1 MARFRPGACAV
12 PDPDRSDP
20 EIIDFSPRPAR
31 TRRPIAIAIAAAAA
45 IGVTAAVVFV
55 VIKPGATAASHANP
69 GLVRLIAQ
77 VTHVP
82 VGTSDAAG
90 DGADRVIAKPA
101 PVAGPPLTAHGK
113 PEVLYVATEYCP
125 YCATQS
131 WAMIVALSRFG
142 TFTGLRTI
150 RSAALNSALAQT
162 ITDQV
167 FPALD
172 TWTFYGSG
180 YTSKYLTF
188 VPVETRSNVLV
199 SRHANPLEKNS
210 YTALQRLTPAQQ
222 AIFAK
227 YDNLRAVPFTDFG
240 NRYALTG
247 SSFDPGV
254 LEHETWSQIAAE
266 LRNPH
271 GIRGRSI
278 LGAVNYLTAAICQ
291 LTHDQPATA
300 CTPAVRSLL
309 PGS

>member
-1 MARFRPGACAV
+1 M

-20 EIIDFSPRPAR
+20 EVIDFSPRPAR
-31 TRRPIAIAIAAAAA
+31 TRLLVAIAAVAV
-45 IGVTAAVVFV
+45 IGVAAAVVFV
-55 VIKPGATAASHANP
+55 VIKPGAPAAGHANP
-69 GLVRLIAQ
+69 ALARLIAQ
-77 VTHVP
+77 ITHVP
-82 VGTSDAAG
+82 VRTSDAAG
-90 DGADRVIAKPA
+90 DGAGHVIAKPA
-101 PVAGPPLTAHGK
+101 PVAGPRLASRGK

-125 YCATQS
+125 YCATQN

-150 RSAALNSALAQT
+150 RSASFNSALSPT
-162 ITDQV
+162 LTDQS
-167 FPALD
+167 FPPLD

-180 YTSKYLTF
+180 YTSRYLTF

-199 SRHANPLEKNS
+199 SRHANPLQKNS
-210 YTALQRLTPAQQ
+210 YTRLQRLTPAQQ
-222 AIFAK
+222 AIFTR
-227 YDNLRAVPFTDFG
+227 YDKLQAVPFADFG
-240 NRYALTG
+240 NRSALTG
-247 SSFDPGV
+247 SSFSPGV

-278 LGAVNYLTAAICQ
+278 LGTVNYITAAICQ

-309 PGS
+309 PGD

>member
-1 MARFRPGACAV
+1 V
-12 PDPDRSDP
+12 PDPDRSDA

-31 TRRPIAIAIAAAAA
+31 TRRLTTIAIAAAAA
-45 IGVTAAVVFV
+45 ICVAAVLVFV
-55 VIKPGATAASHANP
+55 VIKPGAPAAGQPSPA
-69 GLVRLIAQ
+69 LARLMAQ

-90 DGADRVIAKPA
+90 DGAGQVIAKPA
-101 PVAGPPLTAHGK
+101 PVAGPSLAAHGK

-125 YCATQS
+125 YCASQN
-131 WAMIVALSRFG
+131 WAMVVALSRFG
-142 TFTGLRTI
+142 TFTRLRTI
-150 RSAALNSALAQT
+150 RSSALNSALLPSV
-162 ITDQV
+162 TDQTY
-167 FPALD
+167 PPLD

-180 YTSKYLTF
+180 YISKYLTF

-199 SRHANPLEKNS
+199 SRHANPLHQNS
-210 YTALQRLTPAQQ
+210 YTVRQRLTPAQQ

-227 YDNLRAVPFTDFG
+227 YDNLRAVPFADFG

-247 SSFDPGV
+247 SSFDPTV

-278 LGAVNYLTAAICQ
+278 LGAVNYITAAICQ
-291 LTHDQPATA
+291 LTRDQPATA
-300 CTPAVRSLL
+300 CTPAVKSLL
-309 PGS
+309 PGG

>member
-1 MARFRPGACAV
+1 V
-12 PDPDRSDP
+12 PDPDRPDP
-20 EIIDFSPRPAR
+20 EIIDFSPHPAR
-31 TRRPIAIAIAAAAA
+31 TRRPIAIAIAAAVAIAVAA
-45 IGVTAAVVFV
+45 AAVVVFV
-55 VIKPGATAASHANP
+55 VIKPGAPAAGHP
-69 GLVRLIAQ
+69 GPALARLIAQ
-77 VTHVP
+77 VTNVP
-82 VGTSDAAG
+82 VRVSDAAG

-142 TFTGLRTI
+142 TFSGLRTI
-150 RSAALNSALAQT
+150 RSGVFNSDL
-162 ITDQV
+162 IPVVTDQT
-167 FPALD
+167 FPPLD

-227 YDNLRAVPFTDFG
+227 YDNLRAVPFADFG

-278 LGAVNYLTAAICQ
+278 LGTVNYITAAICQ

>member
-1 MARFRPGACAV
+1 M
-12 PDPDRSDP
+12 
-20 EIIDFSPRPAR
+20 
-31 TRRPIAIAIAAAAA
+31 T
-45 IGVTAAVVFV
+45 
-55 VIKPGATAASHANP
+55 
-69 GLVRLIAQ
+69 
-77 VTHVP
+77 
-82 VGTSDAAG
+82 
-90 DGADRVIAKPA
+90 AKPA

-125 YCATQS
+125 FCATQS

-142 TFTGLRTI
+142 TFRGLRTI

-162 ITDQV
+162 ITDQF

-172 TWTFYGSG
+172 TWTFYGSA
-180 YTSKYLTF
+180 YTSRYLTF

-199 SRHANPLEKNS
+199 SRNASPLEKNS

-227 YDNLRAVPFTDFG
+227 YDNLRAVPFADFG

-247 SSFDPGV
+247 SSFDPTV

-278 LGAVNYLTAAICQ
+278 LGTVNYITAAICR

-300 CTPAVRSLL
+300 CTPTVRSLL
-309 PGS
+309 SGT

>member
-1 MARFRPGACAV
+1 
-12 PDPDRSDP
+12 
-20 EIIDFSPRPAR
+20 
-31 TRRPIAIAIAAAAA
+31 
-45 IGVTAAVVFV
+45 
-55 VIKPGATAASHANP
+55 
-69 GLVRLIAQ
+69 
-77 VTHVP
+77 
-82 VGTSDAAG
+82 
-90 DGADRVIAKPA
+90 
-101 PVAGPPLTAHGK
+101 
-113 PEVLYVATEYCP
+113 
-125 YCATQS
+125 
-131 WAMIVALSRFG
+131 MIVALSRFG

-162 ITDQV
+162 ITDQF

-172 TWTFYGSG
+172 TWTFYGSA
-180 YTSKYLTF
+180 YTSPYLTF

>member
-1 MARFRPGACAV
+1 M

-20 EIIDFSPRPAR
+20 EIIDFSPHPAR
-31 TRRPIAIAIAAAAA
+31 TRRPIAIAAAVAIAVAAA
-45 IGVTAAVVFV
+45 VVVFV
-55 VIKPGATAASHANP
+55 VIKPGAPAAGHP
-69 GLVRLIAQ
+69 GPALARLIAQ

-82 VGTSDAAG
+82 VRTSDAAG

-113 PEVLYVATEYCP
+113 PEVFYVATEYCP
-125 YCATQS
+125 FCATQS

-142 TFTGLRTI
+142 TFSGLRTI

-162 ITDQV
+162 ITDQF

-172 TWTFYGSG
+172 TWTFYGSA
-180 YTSKYLTF
+180 YTSRYLTF

-247 SSFDPGV
+247 SSFDPTV

-266 LRNPH
+266 LRNPR
-271 GIRGRSI
+271 GIRGLSI
-278 LGAVNYLTAAICQ
+278 LGAVNYITAAICR
-291 LTHDQPATA
+291 LTGDQPATA
-300 CTPAVRSLL
+300 CTPLVRSLL
-309 PGS
+309 PS